1 MNLNGDE
8 KRIQQ
13 LFREMSR
20 DELRR
25 APQFAELLAAANS
38 RIARS
43 RNHAGSFRFAMAAV
57 VCAVLL
63 IAIAL
68 TMSAFRSQRGE
79 SPDQQASVPAED
91 SEAPR
96 TADPFKP
103 NTGTSNPAPRRV
115 VPKRARHRRASD
127 KTAIAMKSLFAWRS
141 PTSSLLKIQEDELL
155 KSLPSLGESLRT
167 IKTYTPDQFN

>member
-79 SPDQQASVPAED
+79 SPDQQASAKD

-96 TADPFKP
+96 TAEPSKS
-103 NTGTSNPAPRRV
+103 NTEPSIAVPRKV
-115 VPKRARHRRASD
+115 VPKRARHRRTAD

>member
-1 MNLNGDE
+1 
-8 KRIQQ
+8 
-13 LFREMSR
+13 MSR

-25 APQFAELLAAANS
+25 APQFAELLAAANTG
-38 RIARS
+38 IARS
-43 RNHAGSFRFAMAAV
+43 RNHAGFYRFAMAAV
-57 VCAVLL
+57 ICAVLL

-68 TMSAFRSQRGE
+68 TMSAFRSQRE
-79 SPDQQASVPAED
+79 SPEQQALVPGED

-96 TADPFKP
+96 TDDPSMP

-141 PTSSLLKIQEDELL
+141 PTSSLLKIREDELL
-155 KSLPSLGESLRT
+155 KSLPRLGESLRT